1 MTKQGMREIFWEE
14 AKFGWLIE
22 LHENFVALANIFFV
36 HSDSLKQLVLQ
47 LLKNSD
53 SAEQLFIFLFF
64 SYKFLLYLI
73 NADDQIS

>member
-22 LHENFVALANIFFV
+22 LHEDFVALANIFFV

-73 NADDQIS
+73 HADDQIS